1 LLEDN
6 GADLYKDEDMR
17 LPIVL
22 ASFAAVIGLAAPAQ
36 ADVDGAFWPGSTTPA
51 SPIKAD
57 LTPSALVGGRAT

>member
-6 GADLYKDEDMR
+6 GADLYKDEDIR

-36 ADVDGAFWPGSTTPA
+36 ADADGDFLAGLSNAGITYQ
-51 SPIKAD
+51 SG
-57 LTPSALVGGRAT
+57 LTPSAFAEGRAT

>member
-6 GADLYKDEDMR
+6 GADLYKDEDIR

-36 ADVDGAFWPGSTTPA
+36 ADAFWPGSAMRA
-51 SPIKAD
+51 SAIKAD
-57 LTPSALVGGRAT
+57 LTPSALAEGRAT